1 MNHSTTRPFVIGLI
15 LAASAA
21 AAPAA
26 AQENAKIVVLR
37 GNASETVDTSQA
49 AAEGIPVLRGKTAE
63 TQAEAQ
69 LPPLLLPQAQT
80 ATGWQVIAGRKLWL
94 VNFDQDRLIGCELK
108 QTIQVGVEVIECI
121 ARRLPRSARF

>member
-1 MNHSTTRPFVIGLI
+1 MKHPTALRLAFGLM
-15 LAASAA
+15 LGAMTA

-49 AAEGIPVLRGKTAE
+49 TAEGVPVLRGKIAE
-63 TQAEAQ
+63 TQTDAE
-69 LPPLLLPQAQT
+69 LPPLMLPQAQT

-94 VNFDQDRLIGCELK
+94 VNFDQDRLIGCELE

-121 ARRLPRSARF
+121 VRRLPRSARF